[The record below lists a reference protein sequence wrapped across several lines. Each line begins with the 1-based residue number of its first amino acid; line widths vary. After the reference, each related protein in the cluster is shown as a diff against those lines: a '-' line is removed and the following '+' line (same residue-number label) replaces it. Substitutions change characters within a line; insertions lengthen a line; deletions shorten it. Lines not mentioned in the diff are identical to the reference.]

1 MNYYEILGVSIDSSQ
16 IDIKKAYH
24 KQAIIWHPDK
34 NNNSEE
40 SKQKFQQISE
50 AYQVLHDIETRKE
63 YDIHGKTDMKMKSA
77 NELFSELFSNVDP
90 VISKFLKSTFGDIK
104 SRLDNSDKL
113 SIWDLFT
120 TIDKDK
126 LIEEGGNVVKHI
138 LKQSLCDSDKIP
150 IDKKYVYDLEL
161 DIDSIDSTNSIN
173 ITIDCARRF
182 THINLLVSKKDIKHE
197 FILDM
202 SFEEHI
208 INFLGKKYIFYL
220 EDSFPTNYKRWN
232 EFDLV
237 LEKNVFKDFDNLN
250 YNLNNEYETD
260 NVLDVNICL
269 KNNSNIIKIPSKG
282 LLNKKTK
289 KFGNLFI
296 ILFFSE
302 NVDDL
307 LKPVKNEIPIY
318 DTISPYEIISNI

>member
-1 MNYYEILGVSIDSSQ
+1 MFLLIPLKLTL
-16 IDIKKAYH
+16 KKP
-24 KQAIIWHPDK
+24 IINKLLWHPDK

-161 DIDSIDSTNSIN
+161 GIDSIDSTNSIN

-182 THINLLVSKKDIKHE
+182 THINLLISKKDIKHE

-208 INFLGKKYIFYL
+208 INFWVKSIF
-220 EDSFPTNYKRWN
+220 F
-232 EFDLV
+232 
-237 LEKNVFKDFDNLN
+237 
-250 YNLNNEYETD
+250 
-260 NVLDVNICL
+260 IL
-269 KNNSNIIKIPSKG
+269 KIHFLLIIKDG
-282 LLNKKTK
+282 M
-289 KFGNLFI
+289 NL
-296 ILFFSE
+296 ILF
-302 NVDDL
+302 
-307 LKPVKNEIPIY
+307 LKKMFLKIL
-318 DTISPYEIISNI
+318 II